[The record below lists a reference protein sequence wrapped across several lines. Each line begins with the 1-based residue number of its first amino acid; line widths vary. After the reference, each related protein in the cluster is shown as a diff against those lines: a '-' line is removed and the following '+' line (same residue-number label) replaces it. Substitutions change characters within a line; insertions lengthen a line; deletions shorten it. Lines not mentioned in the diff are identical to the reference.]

1 MVGHARGGTE
11 HDLSDASQFQAEID
25 VFVDR
30 AAVEKEIREAAGG
43 HEGRAAHEA
52 VAGTEPLDCA
62 RFARDGVV
70 TEAQQWSNDAALPG
84 VLLYL
89 QDVAEVEL
97 PETCRSRPGLV
108 VEICCDGYDVFVRHQ
123 QLGHASYTLGFEYD
137 VVVEE

>member
-1 MVGHARGGTE
+1 MVGHARGGAE
-11 HDLSDASQFQAEID
+11 HDLSNAPQFQAEID

-43 HEGRAAHEA
+43 NERRAAHEA
-52 VAGTEPLDCA
+52 IAGAEPLDSA

-70 TEAQQWSNDAALPG
+70 TEAQQWPNDASLPA
-84 VLLYL
+84 VLFYF

-108 VEICCDGYDVFVRHQ
+108 VEVCCDGYDVVAAF
-123 QLGHASYTLGFEYD
+123 Y
-137 VVVEE
+137 